1 MERSIQVLF
10 FLFPI
15 LLSAQQRLTLEDS
28 YILAIE
34 NNPLKVKKQWLEER
48 AKEEIFIIESSKLP
62 TLDLNVQASYQ
73 SEIIRFPGDLP
84 TMSIDYP
91 NKDQYRAT
99 LDAVQL
105 IYNGNNIKAQ
115 KKLKQAELQTNQQ
128 QVEVNLYE
136 LKYRVNQYYF
146 NILLKQ
152 EQEQLLSLKKDQI
165 EERLKEVKSGV
176 KYGAV
181 LESSER
187 ILEAELLKLEQDQ
200 AQIQADR
207 IKALKQL
214 SKLLHIEFQDNL
226 VLENPDFITFK
237 SEENRRPELTLFEFQ
252 ENQLEAS
259 REVISKEIVPKLSG
273 FAQAGY
279 GNPGLN
285 MLDNSFQDFYIVGVK
300 LNWNVFDWGQN
311 KKKKRVID
319 YNKELIA
326 AERENFLLNNR
337 IQESEAYSDIEKF
350 QNLLLKDDSIIK
362 IREEVLKAAS
372 SQLANGVI
380 RSSEYITELNN
391 FFEAKINK
399 QLHQIQ
405 LNLAKANYQVIVGN

>member
-146 NILLKQ
+146 SALLKQ
-152 EQEQLLSLKKDQI
+152 EQEQLLSLKKDQLR
-165 EERLKEVKSGV
+165 ERLSEVKAGV